1 MLPHTTS
8 HQSARGLAAASR
20 ALLVSI
26 EPLLKWFSR
35 RCLVKASMPSRCSQ
49 RSPTASCRK
58 SLRCAPTGS
67 LLARRS
73 ASAACCS
80 NADSSRFTCGPNK
93 LIFVAWR
100 KIDLYPTSRVRFVK
114 WFTIHLRP
122 DCELSPALRN
132 GALGRACFLVLL
144 FLTLRNSP
152 CLRRRRWSLIFR
164 RGGCSQFRRRRAL
177 TGPELGALDPSGP
190 SARSALPERSV
201 CRPRSVASQGQP
213 LGRTRHQKLGL
224 SRTTKLLGRQYY

>member
-1 MLPHTTS
+1 MLRHTTS

-100 KIDLYPTSRVRFVK
+100 KIDLYPTSRARFVK

-144 FLTLRNSP
+144 FLAQQPTSAFGP
-152 CLRRRRWSLIFR
+152 KPQTSDCGCLIFLIHAS
-164 RGGCSQFRRRRAL
+164 CD
-177 TGPELGALDPSGP
+177 DPD
-190 SARSALPERSV
+190 RIV
-201 CRPRSVASQGQP
+201 GQWP
-213 LGRTRHQKLGL
+213 LQRLGL
-224 SRTTKLLGRQYY
+224 IPWRASFGAGKSAVSSHFG

>member
-1 MLPHTTS
+1 MLRHTTS
-8 HQSARGLAAASR
+8 HQSAGGLAAASR

-177 TGPELGALDPSGP
+177 TGPELGALDRSDELAAHRRARLYLNNRLAANSWSLRRDGP
-190 SARSALPERSV
+190 LSECRARNYSYS
-201 CRPRSVASQGQP
+201 
-213 LGRTRHQKLGL
+213 
-224 SRTTKLLGRQYY
+224 